1 MIIYKNKP
9 TKVLIQKKLL
19 ATLSLKHIFV
29 VDTKKTHIS
38 SEITPPYLRYQH
50 KLIPM
55 INPICSF
62 ACKII
67 KIIILIIKT
76 SLSDCSSSN
85 YFAFLRS

>member
-38 SEITPPYLRYQH
+38 SEITPPYLRY
-50 KLIPM
+50 K
-55 INPICSF
+55 
-62 ACKII
+62 
-67 KIIILIIKT
+67 
-76 SLSDCSSSN
+76 
-85 YFAFLRS
+85 